1 MKVYYIDKLEK
12 NLTLKDK
19 LIENGLENIEVKDT
33 YNFRATKN
41 DFVVLSEYDEKD
53 SENESL
59 KKYNNLI
66 FITKEKDEDIIWK
79 IANSYKTIDIIS
91 YNCNKDYIAQRIS
104 KIINQKG
111 VHVTFEF
118 KNVTYRNI

>member
-12 NLTLKDK
+12 NLALKDK

-41 DFVVLSEYDEKD
+41 DFVVLSEYNEKD

-66 FITKEKDEDIIWK
+66 FITKEKDEDIIWE
-79 IANSYKTIDIIS
+79 IANSYKTVDIIS

-104 KIINQKG
+104 KIIN
-111 VHVTFEF
+111 
-118 KNVTYRNI
+118 